1 MKTNHQNSNF
11 KYNSLLHVRELYV
24 KKNVGTQAQICIGP
38 WALFEEAQWS
48 ENRSI
53 ARKTKYF
60 ELHGQTMTVMAGRG
74 CPRRNISSTKCNEDQ
89 DVPPVIHG
97 DVPRG
102 SIDKDMHYERTR
114 RMGVRK
120 YLRKCCCHRIKCSA
134 ANFLAAFVWRRPL
147 NSAALATP
155 THRGLERVSDGTNTQ
170 GVAWMIN
177 K

>member
-1 MKTNHQNSNF
+1 M
-11 KYNSLLHVRELYV
+11 Y
-24 KKNVGTQAQICIGP
+24 
-38 WALFEEAQWS
+38 WALALSRKAQLS

-74 CPRRNISSTKCNEDQ
+74 CPRRNISSTKRNEDQ

-120 YLRKCCCHRIKCSA
+120 YLRKCCCHRIKSSA

-155 THRGLERVSDGTNTQ
+155 THRGPERVFDGTSTQ
-170 GVAWMIN
+170 VVAWMIN
-177 K
+177 KWRAKIIQRDTYNVRNPKEKGDRKIKRETL